1 VLVVDVRPPGVRH
14 LAAAGRRPREL
25 GAALG
30 RLRHARAPGRRSVG
44 DPQRL
49 PQRAGRARPSG
60 SGPLPGLPPPLMG
73 PPAPTPAGPG
83 RRPVPVG
90 VGGRLPRRRRGGH
103 VPQRAVRPPALAPAR
118 PRRHPGRFGPGAA
131 GGTVVAMRPVIQAAT
146 RGWARLPGPRG
157 PAVMVLGYHRI
168 DHLDDDLAVRP
179 STFAA
184 QMDVLVSRRHDV
196 PVLDLHDAVERL
208 SGQAPPR
215 RAVVLTF
222 DDAWADNHTYAL
234 GTLVDRSLPAT
245 LYAPSQ
251 LLGKAQH
258 LSPTQLLEMDAAGV
272 TIGAHSRTHP
282 DLRGCSDAELEAEV

>member
-1 VLVVDVRPPGVRH
+1 
-14 LAAAGRRPREL
+14 
-25 GAALG
+25 
-30 RLRHARAPGRRSVG
+30 
-44 DPQRL
+44 
-49 PQRAGRARPSG
+49 
-60 SGPLPGLPPPLMG
+60 
-73 PPAPTPAGPG
+73 
-83 RRPVPVG
+83 
-90 VGGRLPRRRRGGH
+90 
-103 VPQRAVRPPALAPAR
+103 
-118 PRRHPGRFGPGAA
+118 
-131 GGTVVAMRPVIQAAT
+131 MRPVIQAAT

-196 PVLDLHDAVERL
+196 PVLDLHVALERL

-234 GTLVDRSLPAT
+234 GELVDRSLPAT
-245 LYAPSQ
+245 LYAPSR

-258 LSPTQLLEMDAAGV
+258 LSPTQLREMDAAGV

-282 DLRGCSDAELEAEV
+282 DLRGCSDAELEAEVRGSREDLEDLLGRPVTSFAYPSGLEDDRVRAAVVAAGYRSAVTTCRGWTRPTADPYRIPRNIVEDYPPATFSATVRGGSNLLRTADALAGVLRRS